1 MTYYWLLLSF
11 LVSSHYCRCTK
22 QIKFLL
28 ASLQSEREKKEKD
41 RNRVRRKKA
50 MRSRRKREK
59 AKRDHE
65 SDPGACQRP
74 ISKRQCSFAAQVRT
88 LKTTRAENEW
98 RSRGVKEPGEM
109 NPLSRPL
116 LSSRPSERKEQAKT
130 RRRRR
135 ESWKNGNQWLDVR
148 SEPPHPA
155 PRGSKEWDLHSHGCK
170 RDRDRWYY
178 SRKAVVQKQRESLM
192 VIREAQKSPVL
203 DWAWEHSC
211 LCLFP
216 LVRTDS

>member
-1 MTYYWLLLSF
+1 M
-11 LVSSHYCRCTK
+11 
-22 QIKFLL
+22 FLL
-28 ASLQSEREKKEKD
+28 ASLLSLCGEWKRDEEGKRQKWSKKK
-41 RNRVRRKKA
+41 RA
-50 MRSRRKREK
+50 MRSKREREK

-88 LKTTRAENEW
+88 LQTTRAENEW

-130 RRRRR
+130 RRRR
-135 ESWKNGNQWLDVR
+135 ESWKNGTQWLDVR
-148 SEPPHPA
+148 SEAPHSA
-155 PRGSKEWDLHSHGCK
+155 PCGSKERDLHSHGCK

-192 VIREAQKSPVL
+192 VIRVEQMSPIL
-203 DWAWEHSC
+203 DWAW
-211 LCLFP
+211 
-216 LVRTDS
+216 